1 MKIPALVLATLMAAS
16 TAFAGENSIFV
27 FATEY
32 EKSRPVAVSILQK
45 ADHAAIS
52 VAITSEQKE
61 PVEQFREISAAR
73 QTLIQEA
80 KKNPRVLVHS
90 GPVLLNNESK
100 SSLKKVASY
109 SPGSEAEVHLLFSL
123 SEYKGDV
130 FSAAKELTKLIKD
143 IKAPGSASYK
153 LSPVRLVVDTPE
165 KYRAKLLQMIFEDL
179 KQVRKSAKKTGKVTI
194 SGLENPVLVRQADD
208 THVEL
213 YFHYSVSMELPAE

>member
-1 MKIPALVLATLMAAS
+1 MKTVSLVLMILLTAL
-16 TAFAGENSIFV
+16 TAFAGENSIFF
-27 FATEY
+27 FATDY

-61 PVEQFREISAAR
+61 PAEQFREISAAR

-90 GPVLLNNESK
+90 GPVLLNNESR
-100 SSLKKVASY
+100 SSLKKVSSY

-130 FSAAKELTKLIKD
+130 FLAAKELTRLIKD
-143 IKAPGSASYK
+143 IRAPGSASYK
-153 LSPVRLVVDTPE
+153 LSPVKLVVDTPE
-165 KYRAKLLQMIFEDL
+165 KYRAKLLQQIFDDL
-179 KQVRKSAKKTGKVTI
+179 KQTRKLAKKTGKVTI

-213 YFHYSVSMELPAE
+213 FLHYTVSMELPAE